1 MWGVN
6 NRMFEK
12 WIVLIFLFVGML
24 WDIKKK
30 TVPKIYLVVWA
41 IGAITYLISEIA
53 GEKSIFSIFW
63 ALIPGFVVLL
73 ISLITG
79 EKIGLGDGLILLCV
93 GCFQGVKDVLCM
105 LFFSFV
111 ILTVFLILFLVMR
124 RVGRTSRVP
133 FVPFMFMGQL
143 MVMFGGVL

>member
-1 MWGVN
+1 M
-6 NRMFEK
+6 
-12 WIVLIFLFVGML
+12 
-24 WDIKKK
+24 
-30 TVPKIYLVVWA
+30 
-41 IGAITYLISEIA
+41 
-53 GEKSIFSIFW
+53 
-63 ALIPGFVVLL
+63 
-73 ISLITG
+73 
-79 EKIGLGDGLILLCV
+79 GLGDGLIRLWV